1 MKPSVQSHVLT
12 GITSLGR
19 YNKTK
24 AWKKSVDESVYEAIR
39 PEGEI
44 DEKAIMTL
52 QTRRQK
58 KLDLARSKTDELVY
72 SELSALTI
80 DSP

>member
-1 MKPSVQSHVLT
+1 MKPSVQTHALT

-24 AWKKSVDESVYEAIR
+24 AWKKSVDESIYDAIR

-44 DEKAIMTL
+44 DEKAITTL

-72 SELSALTI
+72 SRPSELMI